1 VTVLPALTAVG
12 LAAALAGCALTS
24 MDEAGDGW
32 SAAGA
37 SGSSLTADDGVIAD
51 EASIG
56 IDADVPAITKLD
68 AELRAAV
75 EAAAAAAAED
85 GELLLITS
93 GWRSTAYQEHLIAE
107 AMVTYGSEE
116 VARRYVAPADRSS
129 HLTGD
134 AVDIGPLDAQFWLME
149 HGFEYGLCQTYAN
162 ERWHFELAT
171 PPGEPCPPMRADA
184 SADWS

>member
-12 LAAALAGCALTS
+12 LAAALAGCALIS

-68 AELRAAV
+68 PELRAAV

-107 AMVTYGSEE
+107 AIVTYGSEE